1 MLRCLLLALLVGIT
15 LTACGGGDDEEE
27 TTTTRDPVH
36 CRERP
41 ELCR

>member
-1 MLRCLLLALLVGIT
+1 MWRHLLLALLLGLT